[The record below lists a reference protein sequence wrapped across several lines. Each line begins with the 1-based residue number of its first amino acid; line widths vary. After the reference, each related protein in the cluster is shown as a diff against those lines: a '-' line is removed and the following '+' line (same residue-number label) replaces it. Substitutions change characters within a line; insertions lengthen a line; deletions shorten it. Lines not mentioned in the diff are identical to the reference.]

1 MGESKQKVLG
11 PYKKLDNSRF
21 VQVQEIKDIDLMQG
35 KQKQFDGIN
44 VNKDEPAE
52 EARKAAD
59 KARKESEEAD
69 KARKEK
75 VALENARKVALEKA
89 EKEKKKLEAAEK
101 AAEEAEEAEKARKKQ
116 AE

>member
-1 MGESKQKVLG
+1 MNYRLLLFLCMLNCLFESKQKVLG

-52 EARKAAD
+52 EARKEAQEARKAAD
-59 KARKESEEAD
+59 KARKETEEAD

-75 VALENARKVALEKA
+75 
-89 EKEKKKLEAAEK
+89 
-101 AAEEAEEAEKARKKQ
+101 
-116 AE
+116 